1 MTTVLFICTQLPVR
15 RTDNGKDKIERE
27 QEVQRQWSEKDFHWK
42 WEVQQVREQGRRAR
56 WVNAIWKI
64 SEAQQRPRS
73 VMNHSDIFLTV
84 RVFPYSKEAKEVVKD
99 HGPVMRLVET
109 SKNGPFKDWDD
120 QVLLNPLQG
129 IQSYWFRNGIDM
141 EYELT

>member
-1 MTTVLFICTQLPVR
+1 
-15 RTDNGKDKIERE
+15 
-27 QEVQRQWSEKDFHWK
+27 
-42 WEVQQVREQGRRAR
+42 
-56 WVNAIWKI
+56 
-64 SEAQQRPRS
+64 
-73 VMNHSDIFLTV
+73 MNHSDIFLTV

-109 SKNGPFKDWDD
+109 SKNGPFEDWDD

-129 IQSYWFRNGIDM
+129 IQAYWFRNGIDM

>member
-1 MTTVLFICTQLPVR
+1 MESYERLKKLVEEVADDVAKSGGGNKENSPPLDGAAAAAALVSSQPR
-15 RTDNGKDKIERE
+15 RKGSADEEAAIARRKII
-27 QEVQRQWSEKDFHWK
+27 K
-42 WEVQQVREQGRRAR
+42 GA
-56 WVNAIWKI
+56 
-64 SEAQQRPRS
+64 PRS
-73 VMNHSDIFLTV
+73 VTIDDPTHSVLV
-84 RVFPYSKEAKEVVKD
+84 SKEAKEVVKD